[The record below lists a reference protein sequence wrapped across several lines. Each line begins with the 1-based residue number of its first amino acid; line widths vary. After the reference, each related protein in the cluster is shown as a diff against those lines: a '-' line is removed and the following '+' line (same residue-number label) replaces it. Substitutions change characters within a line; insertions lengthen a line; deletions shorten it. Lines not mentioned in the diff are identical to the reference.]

1 MKDRRTTLLVDLL
14 ELRRPLPAILGDLS
28 TLPWDCDEL
37 LVTLGP
43 EHVVTVLQRYL
54 SGEISSADVE
64 DWADAVELRDGIS
77 ADPDDPA
84 AQAIHELANP
94 LITRPLSMH
103 SASTLVASLTGLQP
117 N

>member
-1 MKDRRTTLLVDLL
+1 MTDRRTTLLTELL
-14 ELRRPLPAILGDLS
+14 ELRRPLPAILGELS
-28 TLPWDCDEL
+28 ALPWDCDEQT
-37 LVTLGP
+37 VTLGRA
-43 EHVVTVLQRYL
+43 HVVTVLQRYL
-54 SGEISSADVE
+54 SGELSSADVE

-84 AQAIHELANP
+84 GQAVNELANP

-103 SASTLVASLTGLQP
+103 SASTLVASLMGLQP

>member
-1 MKDRRTTLLVDLL
+1 MDLL
-14 ELRRPLPAILGDLS
+14 ELRRPLPAILGELS
-28 TLPWDCDEL
+28 ALSWDCDEL
-37 LVTLGP
+37 LVTLRP
-43 EHVVTVLQRYL
+43 AHVVAVLQRYL
-54 SGEISSADVE
+54 SGDLSSAEVE
-64 DWADAVELRDGIS
+64 NWADAVELRDGIS

-103 SASTLVASLTGLQP
+103 SASDLVASLMGPQP